1 MSDLKSVLTQD
12 IQRQKE
18 AAEKALNQAKEIE
31 KKMGANSDPI
41 LKEARDTLVEIARHL
56 AANTTSTSSAAADII
71 RKSRQ

>member
-18 AAEKALNQAKEIE
+18 AAEKALNQAKELD

-41 LKEARDTLVEIARHL
+41 LKEARDTLVEIARQL

-71 RKSRQ
+71 RKSRE